1 MIREHTLS
9 ITVRNRPGV
18 MTKIAGM
25 FYRRDFNIE
34 TLTVGKTHIDGV
46 SKIVITVPSRSDE
59 LLLLQRQI
67 ENLVDVYEVRLLDG
81 RHAIKMEMC
90 LIGLACDSPE
100 ERLQIMATAQPYRPR
115 IRGTGSGTVTLE
127 VADEPGIIDDF
138 VAVMG
143 RHRIVAVSRT
153 GMTAIGPGDPTPRP
167 GHDIAGTKPDE
178 PPRPHPAQTAEPHER
193 RPS

>member
-1 MIREHTLS
+1 MITEHTLS

-46 SKIVITVPSRSDE
+46 SKIVITVPSHADE
-59 LLLLQRQI
+59 LSLLQRQI

-90 LIGLACDSPE
+90 LIGIAFESPE

-115 IRGTGSGTVTLE
+115 IRGTSLGTVTLE
-127 VADEPGIIDDF
+127 VADEPGIVDDF

-143 RHRIVAVSRT
+143 RYRIVDVSRT
-153 GMTAIGPGDPTPRP
+153 GMTAIGSGDPTPKSGR
-167 GHDIAGTKPDE
+167 DIAAADPHET
-178 PPRPHPAQTAEPHER
+178 PRPNPSTTAEPHER